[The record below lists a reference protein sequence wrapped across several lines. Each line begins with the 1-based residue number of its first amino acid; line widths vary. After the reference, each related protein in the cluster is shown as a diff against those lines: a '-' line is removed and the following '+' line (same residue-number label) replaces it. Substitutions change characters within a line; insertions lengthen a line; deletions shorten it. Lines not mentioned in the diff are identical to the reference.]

1 MLVRLHRRLH
11 RGEEGYALVTSI
23 LLLAIMSLLM
33 MASLAAGDSVNNLT
47 GRGARW
53 TALLGVTESGV
64 NDAVT
69 RLSANRNAV
78 ATSTGCKYDG
88 TSTAGC
94 AGPGGEYQVTWQ
106 KLSRGKILITSYGF
120 YPSVSNYLSGA
131 ANSLAREVQVTMGP
145 EKSFKYALFSETT
158 LDIKNNT
165 TVIGDI
171 FSNAK
176 LLIENNAIVCGNVD
190 NASLGVEL
198 GDNAM
203 VVKGI
208 SGSSCESD
216 ANVTSGGSI
225 SMDNNGAT
233 IEGDATAS
241 GPTQQDCPPT
251 PDTNYSIT
259 GGQVLGTATA
269 CGVITST
276 APNSHPGT
284 KTSPPVTQAL
294 PSFTFDP
301 ANYTDLTC
309 FPSSGTCGPSN
320 TTPTAVTSFNALSKT
335 NMTGTYAVWQTQP
348 TSSTRIDLE
357 GMSLGGDL
365 TVVTN
370 APIDFGNTSDI
381 TGTSGSNLVL
391 VSLYVPPTGTTCSES
406 GGDCS
411 IYGKNAVIVDAGDPN
426 DPDDGIAML
435 LYTPGKMAFKNQANA
450 ADGALYA
457 GSMDIKNGFSIT
469 YNERVDSISGFGAAL
484 KQKLWVELK
493 A

>member
-1 MLVRLHRRLH
+1 MFIRFHRRFH
-11 RGEEGYALVTSI
+11 RDEEGYALVTSI

-47 GRGARW
+47 GRGTRW
-53 TALLGVTESGV
+53 TALLGVAESGV

-88 TSTAGC
+88 SSTTAC
-94 AGPGGEYQVTWQ
+94 AGPGGEYQVAWQ
-106 KLSRGKILITSYGF
+106 KQARGKILITAYGF
-120 YPSVSNYLSGA
+120 YPSATGYFSGVR
-131 ANSLAREVQVTMGP
+131 NSMAREVQVTMGP
-145 EKSFKYALFSETT
+145 ERSFRYALFSETT
-158 LDIKNNT
+158 LDIKNGT
-165 TVIGDI
+165 TVVGDI

-176 LLIENNAIVCGNVD
+176 LLIENNAIICGNVD
-190 NASLGVEL
+190 NATLGVEL

-203 VVKGI
+203 IVKGI
-208 SGSSCESD
+208 SGNSCESD

-241 GPTQQDCPPT
+241 GPTQQNCPPT
-251 PDTNYSIT
+251 PNTNYSIT

-276 APNSHPGT
+276 APDSHPNT

-309 FPSSGTCGPSN
+309 YPSTGTCGSSN
-320 TTPTAVTSFNALSKT
+320 TSTTAVTSFNGLSKN

-348 TSSTRIDLE
+348 TASTKINLD
-357 GMSLGGDL
+357 GMVVGGDL
-365 TVVTN
+365 TIVTN
-370 APIDFGNTSDI
+370 APIDFGNTSNV
-381 TGTSGSNLVL
+381 TGVSGSNLVL
-391 VSLYVPPTGTTCSES
+391 ISLYIPPTGTTCSTN

-411 IYGKNAVIVDAGDPN
+411 IYGKNSIIVDEGDPD

-435 LYTPGKMAFKNQANA
+435 AYTPGKMAFKNQGNA

-469 YNERVDSISGFGAAL
+469 YNARVDSIAGFGAAL

-493 A
+493 P

>member
-1 MLVRLHRRLH
+1 MFIRLHRRLH

-33 MASLAAGDSVNNLT
+33 VASLAAGNSVDNLT

-53 TALLGVTESGV
+53 TALLGVAESGV

-69 RLSANRNAV
+69 RLSANRNAI
-78 ATSTGCKYDG
+78 ATSTGCDYDG
-88 TSTAGC
+88 TATAGC
-94 AGPGGEYQVTWQ
+94 AGPGGEYQVAWLKQ
-106 KLSRGKILITSYGF
+106 KRGKILITSYGF
-120 YPSVSNYLSGA
+120 YPSVSSYFSGA
-131 ANSLAREVQVTMGP
+131 RGSMAREVQVTMGP
-145 EKSFKYALFSETT
+145 DKSFKYALFSETT

-176 LLIENNAIVCGNVD
+176 MLIENNAIVCGNVD
-190 NASLGVEL
+190 NAALGVEL
-198 GDNAM
+198 GDNAK

-208 SGSSCESD
+208 AGNSCESD

-241 GPTQQDCPPT
+241 GPTQLSCPPT
-251 PDTNYSIT
+251 PNTDYSIT
-259 GGQVLGTATA
+259 GGTVLGTATA
-269 CGVITST
+269 CGVVTST
-276 APNSHPGT
+276 TPVAHAST

-301 ANYTDLTC
+301 ANYTDLVC
-309 FPSSGTCGPSN
+309 YPSSGTCGPTN
-320 TTPTAVTSFNALSKT
+320 TSSTAVTSFNALSKN
-335 NMTGTYAVWQTQP
+335 NMQGTYAVWQTQP
-348 TSSTRIDLE
+348 TSSTTVDLD
-357 GMSLGGDL
+357 GLVVGGDL
-365 TVVTN
+365 TIVTN

-381 TGTSGSNLVL
+381 TGVSGSNLVL
-391 VSLYVPPTGTTCSES
+391 ISLYIPPTGTTCAVN

-411 IYGKNAVIVDAGDPN
+411 IYGKNSIIVDAGDPN

-469 YNERVDSISGFGAAL
+469 YNERVDSISGFGAEL

-493 A
+493 P